1 MDIYTITEIS
11 DDIMNLSHDKFYD
24 FLDIVLNKDL
34 SKLFRVQAIRE
45 MSSLSSLTVDE
56 LIEILN
62 HDIVELHSIREK
74 LGFTSSDGRFHL
86 RLGFRNLLERLLSL
100 VKLKKNSLIKRLEL
114 TQENTINDMYKKL
127 MHIWKQAPS
136 SSNENGTPILIL
148 GINNIFENLKKS
160 KNKFSYDIFNNFLC
174 YCSFLVVEIVMS
186 F

>member
-11 DDIMNLSHDKFYD
+11 DDIINLSYDKFYD

-34 SKLFRVQAIRE
+34 STLFRLQAIQD

-56 LIEILN
+56 LIEILH

-74 LGFTSSDGRFHL
+74 LGFISSDGTFYL

-100 VKLKKNSLIKRLEL
+100 VKLKKNSLIKSLEL

-127 MHIWKQAPS
+127 MHIWKQTPS
-136 SSNENGTPILIL
+136 LSNENDTPILIL
-148 GINNIFENLKKS
+148 WINDIFENLKT
-160 KNKFSYDIFNNFLC
+160 I
-174 YCSFLVVEIVMS
+174 EE
-186 F
+186 